1 MSKVLE
7 VKNLQVSFHT
17 YAGEVKAVRGI
28 DYSLDE
34 QKTLAIVGESGC
46 GKSVMVKTL
55 MGLIRKPGEIKEGSQ
70 ILVDGKNILEFSKKE
85 WQDYRGQDCS
95 IVFQDA
101 MAALNPTMTIGK
113 QIMENV
119 LNHKNVSKKE
129 AWDQAVEMLSMVG
142 LPDPE
147 HTMKKYAHELSG
159 GQRQR
164 VMIAIALVCHPHI
177 LIADEPTTALDVTI
191 QKQIIDLIKNLQ
203 KQLGMSV
210 ILITHDLGI
219 VANIA
224 HDIAVMYGGKIME
237 KGSARDIFYSPKHP
251 YTWSLLKAVPR
262 LDRNDEKLFAIEG
275 MPPNLIGIGEGC
287 PFADRCEF
295 CMNICRTKTPPV
307 YRFDGEH
314 RAQCWLHDPNAS
326 AEGVPFEVGGVL
338 EHE

>member
-1 MSKVLE
+1 MNKILE

-17 YAGEVKAVRGI
+17 YAGEVRAVRGV
-28 DYSLDE
+28 DYSLE
-34 QKTLAIVGESGC
+34 EKRTLAIVGESGC

-55 MGLIRKPGEIKEGSQ
+55 MGLIRKPGEIKDGSQ
-70 ILVDGKNILEFSKKE
+70 ILVDGKNILDFTKKE
-85 WQDYRGQDCS
+85 WQEYRGKECS

-101 MAALNPTMTIGK
+101 MAALNPTQTIGK
-113 QIMENV
+113 QIMENIR
-119 LNHKNVSKKE
+119 NHETVSKKE
-129 AWDQAVEMLSMVG
+129 AWEKAVDMLAMVG
-142 LPDPE
+142 IPDPE

-164 VMIAIALVCHPHI
+164 VMIAIALVCRPRI

-191 QKQIIDLIKNLQ
+191 QKQIIDLIKKLQ
-203 KQLGMSV
+203 KQMGMSV

-237 KGSARDIFYSPKHP
+237 KGNARDIFYHPKHP

-262 LDRNDEKLFAIEG
+262 LDRNGEKLFAIEG
-275 MPPNLIGIGEGC
+275 MPPNLIEAGEGC

-295 CMNICRTKTPPV
+295 CMNICREKNPPM
-307 YRFDGEH
+307 YRYADGH
-314 RAQCWLHDPNAS
+314 SAQCWLHDPNAS
-326 AEGVPFEVGGVL
+326 SEGVPFEVGGVL
-338 EHE
+338 ENE

>member
-1 MSKVLE
+1 MSKILE

-17 YAGEVKAVRGI
+17 YAGEVRAVRGI
-28 DYSLDE
+28 DYSLE
-34 QKTLAIVGESGC
+34 EKRTLAIVGESGC

-55 MGLIRKPGEIKEGSQ
+55 MGLIRRPGEIKAGSQ
-70 ILVDGKNILEFSKKE
+70 ILVDGKNILDFSKKE
-85 WQDYRGQDCS
+85 WQEYRGKDCS

-101 MAALNPTMTIGK
+101 MAALNPTLTIGK

-119 LNHKNVSKKE
+119 LNHETISKKE
-129 AWDQAVEMLSMVG
+129 AHEKAVEMLRMVG
-142 LPDPE
+142 IPDPE

-164 VMIAIALVCHPHI
+164 VMIAIALVCHPRI

-191 QKQIIDLIKNLQ
+191 QKQIIDLIKKLQ
-203 KQLGMSV
+203 KQMGMSV

-237 KGSARDIFYSPKHP
+237 KGTARDIFYQPKHP

-262 LDRNDEKLFAIEG
+262 LDRNDEKLFTIEG
-275 MPPNLIGIGEGC
+275 MPPNLIEQGNGC
-287 PFADRCEF
+287 PFADRCDF
-295 CMNICRTKTPPV
+295 CMNICREKTPPV
-307 YRFDGEH
+307 YQFDGGH
-314 RAQCWLHDPNAS
+314 QAQCWLHDPNAPS
-326 AEGVPFEVGGVL
+326 EDVPFEVGGVL
-338 EHE
+338 VHE